1 LIKEE
6 EKKRAALF
14 EQQLLVVPGWT
25 IFFFFFMH
33 GFRDSIKVAGPML
46 EGCRTTQ
53 LVVNLS
59 FLSKEN
65 QKMLISRVLTN
76 AVSFSLLHT

>member
-33 GFRDSIKVAGPML
+33 EFRGSIKVAGHML
-46 EGCRTTQ
+46 GGCRTTQ

-59 FLSKEN
+59 FL
-65 QKMLISRVLTN
+65 L
-76 AVSFSLLHT
+76 